1 MKKIQV
7 LLFIVFISLCFTSC
21 NKSDRKEN
29 TSMQSKNINQ
39 SDYQAE
45 SPKKSL
51 VIEANGK
58 KLYAS
63 FEDNSSAEELAKRLS
78 SSSISVNMNDY
89 GDFEKVGSL
98 PWDLPKNDSR
108 ITTQPGDIILY
119 QGNQITIYYGTNTW
133 NFTKLA
139 KINNISRE
147 ELLDV
152 LGKNNVVVKFYVEQN
167 E

>member
-29 TSMQSKNINQ
+29 MSMQSKNINQ

-51 VIEANGK
+51 VIEKKGK

-78 SSSISVNMNDY
+78 SGSISVNMNDY

-98 PWDLPKNDSR
+98 PWDLTRNDSR